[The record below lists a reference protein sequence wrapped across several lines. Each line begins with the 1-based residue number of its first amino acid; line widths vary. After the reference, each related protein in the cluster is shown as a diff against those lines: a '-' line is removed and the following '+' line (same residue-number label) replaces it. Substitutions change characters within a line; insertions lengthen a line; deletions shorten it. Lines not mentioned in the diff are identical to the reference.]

1 MHHFK
6 VSVQMFIL
14 VLVGLDAALLHVG
27 EQLVGDLRQ
36 NLLCQYGELLVRVPV
51 NNIWGSDE
59 YRSRPDQKSNSKRFA
74 EQAQG

>member
-1 MHHFK
+1 
-6 VSVQMFIL
+6 MFIL

-36 NLLCQYGELLVRVPV
+36 NLLRQHRELLVRVPV
-51 NNIWGSDE
+51 NIWGSDE